1 MIPRP
6 RLGLD
11 VSVPDSRTSA
21 EHAFEQGAPGQQ
33 ARPDAQTQGRFQQ
46 AMAQA
51 PEPAPGPET
60 PKPAMPMGLFAAPL
74 PSPQEQQVRATV
86 SALIGEM
93 VDRLMVGDDG
103 AGGKQVRMELKDEPL
118 PGVTVTVNEQEGR
131 LRVEFVCSNETSRLR
146 LNAALPREAP
156 VLAQR
161 LARDVWVRVLTD
173 DEEDPCLFELTA
185 AP

>member
-6 RLGLD
+6 RLSLD
-11 VSVPDSRTSA
+11 VSVPDSRASA

-33 ARPDAQTQGRFQQ
+33 AKPDAQTQGRFQQ

-51 PEPAPGPET
+51 PEPAPAT
-60 PKPAMPMGLFAAPL
+60 AKPATPMGLFAAPL
-74 PSPQEQQVRATV
+74 SSPQEEQVRATV
-86 SALIGEM
+86 SALIAEM
-93 VDRLMVGDDG
+93 VERLMVGDDG

-156 VLAQR
+156 LLAQR
-161 LARDVWVRVLTD
+161 LARDVWIRVLTD